1 MEQKI
6 IVYFLGAVSTICI
19 GVTTNYISDKLKSH
33 SSSRKTKS
41 GVELEIKIK
50 FKHNRK

>member
-1 MEQKI
+1 MEQMI
-6 IVYFLGAVSTICI
+6 NIVIGAICTICL
-19 GVTTNYISDKLKSH
+19 GLLTNYISDKLKSH

-50 FKHNRK
+50 LKITKN